1 MNDKK
6 FCINFSL
13 EFITKSTIAVIN
25 RGRYMRL
32 KLSSC
37 LLFITSIMFF
47 SCSPKPVIFTNMDL
61 LKEQLKV
68 KSFPQQKDY
77 PEADALL
84 LTEEHNVNIS
94 LDEMRD
100 TILTEKFYKVLK
112 LYKNVEHFAD
122 VEVSVEGGDE
132 ICDLHARTIQPD
144 STITELKEEDFHTIS
159 GGGDGVMFYTD
170 EKNVKFTLPALG
182 KDCIIE
188 YGYTIKEKNPYMDD
202 LWDVQDDNPKL
213 RSVYKITFPEM
224 FLKNKNSSS
233 PADGLRYCAYNCNL
247 DKPAVQRS
255 NNNSKD
261 TTATISYTWVQENIP
276 AFEPE
281 SRMPAYSQ
289 YLKYAEFSPRN
300 WNTWNDFSKWY
311 YFKFYKP
318 KLNITNSVSQKALEI
333 TRNCKTETEKIRSLY
348 NFVQTF
354 RYIAIKL
361 GKAGITPFEPQTVLE
376 HKYGDCKDKATLLVA
391 LLKSVGITA
400 KPVLVL
406 TEDDGKINENFPS
419 MKFNHVIAKAITKD
433 GKDYWMD
440 ATAHHCRLG
449 CLPYECENIKVLV
462 LNDDGTS
469 QIEKTP
475 KSNFDE
481 NVEDIKM
488 KIDLTNR
495 DSTNFDIAMTVK
507 GQENLEYR
515 SLFSEKTSE
524 EILKYC
530 KMMVSDNYLNAKV
543 TNYDISDPDSVDSD
557 FVLHFQLKVPN
568 IIENQG
574 DYSFLNIDPFQ
585 FAENLNW
592 LGKEER
598 KYDIEFSYPHMINKS
613 IEVILPE
620 NKYKI
625 TNLPAD
631 LDLNEKGLGYFKK
644 YQAKNDN
651 MITTV
656 EQFSVREKNIAA
668 DSYKDVRNFFNGV
681 RSKSNEKIVLTK
693 K

>member
-1 MNDKK
+1 
-6 FCINFSL
+6 
-13 EFITKSTIAVIN
+13 
-25 RGRYMRL
+25 MR
-32 KLSSC
+32 
-37 LLFITSIMFF
+37 IMFVLLTAAILSF
-47 SCSPKPVIFTNMDL
+47 ALLSCSSVTNLDL
-61 LKEQLKV
+61 NKIKSELNLKE
-68 KSFPQQKDY
+68 FPGQKDY
-77 PEADALL
+77 PEADALVL
-84 LTEEHNVNIS
+84 KEEHNINIAI
-94 LDEMRD
+94 EGNKD
-100 TILTEKFYKVLK
+100 TLSTEKFYKVVK
-112 LYKNVEHFAD
+112 LFKNIDHFAD

-132 ICDLHARTIQPD
+132 IYDLHARTIQPD
-144 STITELKEEDFHTIS
+144 STITELKEEDFHTIN
-159 GGGDGVMFYTD
+159 GGGDNVMFYTD
-170 EKNVKFTLPALG
+170 EKDVKFTLPALE

-202 LWDVQDDNPKL
+202 LWDIQDDNPKL
-213 RSVYKITFPEM
+213 QSIYKITFPKV
-224 FLKNKNSSS
+224 FLKNGNPPS
-233 PADGLRYCAYNCNL
+233 PADGLRYCAYNCSL
-247 DKPAVQRS
+247 DKPAAQSS
-255 NNNSKD
+255 NGSGKD
-261 TTATISYTWVQENIP
+261 TAGTISYTWVQKNIP

-281 SRMPAYSQ
+281 SKMPPYSQ
-289 YLKYAEFSPRN
+289 YLRYAEFSPRN

-311 YFKFYKP
+311 YFKYYKP
-318 KLNITNSVSQKALEI
+318 RLNITDLVKQKALEI
-333 TRNCKTETEKIRSLY
+333 TSGCKDETEKIRSLY

-361 GKAGITPFEPQTVLE
+361 GKAGITPAEPETVLE

-391 LLKSVGITA
+391 LLKSVGINA

-406 TEDDGKINENFPS
+406 TADDGRINENFPS

-440 ATAHHCRLG
+440 ATVDHCRLG

-481 NVEDIKM
+481 NVENIKM